1 MSVKGFTSSFTKI
14 VEGEN
19 LSLAEMEA
27 VMEDLAQG
35 RLNDAQIAAFLTA
48 LRIKEETVEEITA
61 SATVLFKKAKRID
74 LEDFDCFDTC
84 GTGGDNSN
92 TYNVS
97 TATAFVL
104 AAAGVKVAKHG
115 NRSVSS
121 RCGSADVLEKLGVKV
136 DLSADSVKL
145 CILHTNLG
153 FMFAPVFHEALKN
166 ASFARKSIGIRTI
179 FNILGPLLN
188 PAGARL
194 RLLGVYKKSLVA
206 PLAIVL
212 KNIGVRRA
220 MVVHG
225 EDGLDEV
232 SINEKTYVS
241 ELKEDKTIIE
251 YTIDPSEYGFRRS
264 DSNLTVGGTPE
275 FNAQIILSLFSGERG
290 PKRDMLLI
298 NSAAALYIAGKA
310 STIGDGVTFAASL
323 IDSGAVMSKLEEFRE
338 FSGRCE
344 YA

>member
-1 MSVKGFTSSFTKI
+1 MSSSRFESAFGKI
-14 VEGEN
+14 IEGHE
-19 LSLAEMEA
+19 LSAAEMESL
-27 VMEDLAQG
+27 MLDLIEG

-48 LRIKEETVEEITA
+48 MRIKGETVGEITA
-61 SATVLFKKAKRID
+61 SAAVLGVKAKRID
-74 LEDFDCFDTC
+74 LNGFDCFDTC
-84 GTGGDNSN
+84 GTGGDGAN
-92 TYNVS
+92 TFNVS

-121 RCGSADVLEKLGVKV
+121 RCGSADVLEKLGMR
-136 DLSADSVKL
+136 ADMPPELVRK
-145 CILHTNLG
+145 CIYETDLG
-153 FMFAPVFHEALKN
+153 FMFAPLFHEGLKH
-166 ASFARKSIGIRTI
+166 AAMARKSIGIRTI

-194 RLLGVYKKSLVA
+194 RLLGVYKESLVA

-251 YTIDPSEYGFRRS
+251 YTIDPAEYGFKRS
-264 DSNLTVGGTPE
+264 DSSLTVGGTPE
-275 FNAQIILSLFSGERG
+275 LNAQIILSLFSGERG
-290 PKRDMLLI
+290 PKRDMLLL

-310 STIGDGVTFAASL
+310 STIGDGVTFAARL

-338 FSGRCE
+338 FSRRCE